1 MLLRRLGIPFDAI
14 APEIDETVGT
24 HESPADLVARLAFEK
39 ADVICQRFPAV
50 MVIGSDQVAVFDGK
64 ILGKPGN
71 HAAAFQQLES
81 FSGQSVEFLTAVVT
95 RCQAS
100 GFSEQYTDHTMVHF
114 RSLTHAEINRYLE
127 TEKPYDCAGAF
138 KAESLGVTLFES
150 IHNDDPTALIG
161 LPLIHVAAMLRRAG
175 MRLP

>member
-1 MLLRRLGIPFDAI
+1 
-14 APEIDETVGT
+14 
-24 HESPADLVARLAFEK
+24 
-39 ADVICQRFPAV
+39 
-50 MVIGSDQVAVFDGK
+50 
-64 ILGKPGN
+64 
-71 HAAAFQQLES
+71 
-81 FSGQSVEFLTAVVT
+81 
-95 RCQAS
+95 
-100 GFSEQYTDHTMVHF
+100 MVHF